1 MMSIIDWL
9 TLAPVPCIRVS
20 HALRRQSSYFTADKH
35 PPSTSCPTTSF
46 LGTISSRGEGPSSGP
61 LTKKTL
67 SFQSLKS
74 VLFSILF
81 HHFSPFRRSFP
92 PTHPISVI
100 VSYPQVVSHL
110 LTSFRHL
117 PHPPNCPFPLSCPLK

>member
-1 MMSIIDWL
+1 MMSIINWL

-20 HALRRQSSYFTADKH
+20 HTLRRQSSYFTADKH

-46 LGTISSRGEGPSSGP
+46 LGMEGTILLS
-61 LTKKTL
+61 TDKKTL
-67 SFQSLKS
+67 SFQSLES

-92 PTHPISVI
+92 PTPPISVI

-110 LTSFRHL
+110 LPSFRHL
-117 PHPPNCPFPLSCPLK
+117 PHPLNCPFPLSCPLK